1 MFITLEGLDR
11 SGKTTQV
18 KLLADRL
25 SRENH
30 NVLVLREPG
39 GTEVGEK
46 IRTIL
51 LDKRIEGMTSVSEFL
66 LFSASR
72 SQLVEEVIKPALD
85 GGMVVVCDRFY
96 DSSTAYQG
104 WGRQIPLEAVEVI
117 NRCAT
122 GGLVPDLTF
131 FLALPVAD
139 VEKRINRLRGKDRME
154 SVGQEFYNRVR
165 EGYLAI
171 AKKESRFR
179 VIEGKQDIDTIHE
192 TIWEQVEQMLV
203 QIEKRK
209 ETKV

>member
-1 MFITLEGLDR
+1 MFITFEGLDG
-11 SGKTTQV
+11 SGKTTQA

-25 SRENH
+25 SREH
-30 NVLVLREPG
+30 RNVLVLREPG

-51 LDKRIEGMTSVSEFL
+51 LDRTLQGMTTISEFF

-72 SQLVEEVIKPALD
+72 AQLVEEVIRPALAA
-85 GGMVVVCDRFY
+85 GVVVVCDRFY

-104 WGRQIPLEAVEVI
+104 WGRQLPLDAVEVI

-122 GGLVPDLTF
+122 GGLTPDLTF
-131 FLALPVAD
+131 FLDLPVAD

-154 SVGQEFYNRVR
+154 SIGQDFYSRVR
-165 EGYLAI
+165 QGYLEI

-179 VIEGKQDIDTIHE
+179 VIDGRQDIDTIHE
-192 TIWEQVEQMLV
+192 IIWSEVEKMMAQL
-203 QIEKRK
+203 ERK
-209 ETKV
+209 KEA

>member
-1 MFITLEGLDR
+1 MFITFEGLDG

-25 SRENH
+25 SRQNQ

-46 IRTIL
+46 IRAIL
-51 LDKRIEGMTSVSEFL
+51 LDRNIHGMTTVSEFF

-72 SQLVEEVIKPALD
+72 AQLVEEVIRPALA
-85 GGMVVVCDRFY
+85 GGIVVLCDRFY

-104 WGRQIPLEAVEVI
+104 WGRKLPLDAIEVI

-122 GGLVPDLTF
+122 GGLTPDLTF
-131 FLALPVAD
+131 FLDLPVAD

-154 SVGQEFYNRVR
+154 SIGQDFYERVR
-165 EGYLAI
+165 QGYLEI
-171 AKKESRFR
+171 ARNEPRFR
-179 VIEGKQDIDTIHE
+179 IVDGKQDIDSIHE
-192 TIWEQVEQMLV
+192 IIWSHVEQMMA
-203 QIEKRK
+203 QPARAK
-209 ETKV
+209 EA

>member
-1 MFITLEGLDR
+1 MFITLEGLDG

-25 SRENH
+25 SRKNH

-51 LDKRIEGMTSVSEFL
+51 LDKQIEGMTSVSEFL

-85 GGMVVVCDRFY
+85 GGVVVICDRFY
-96 DSSTAYQG
+96 DSSIAYQG
-104 WGRQIPLEAVEVI
+104 WGRQIPIEAVKVI
-117 NRCAT
+117 NSCAAN
-122 GGLVPDLTF
+122 GLIPDLTF
-131 FLALPVAD
+131 FIDLPVAD

-154 SVGQEFYNRVR
+154 SAGKEFYDRVR
-165 EGYLAI
+165 EGYLTI
-171 AKKESRFR
+171 AKRESRFH
-179 VIEGKQDIDTIHE
+179 VIDGKQDIDTIHE
-192 TIWEQVEQMLV
+192 TVWEQVELMLV
-203 QIEKRK
+203 QSEKRRR
-209 ETKV
+209 